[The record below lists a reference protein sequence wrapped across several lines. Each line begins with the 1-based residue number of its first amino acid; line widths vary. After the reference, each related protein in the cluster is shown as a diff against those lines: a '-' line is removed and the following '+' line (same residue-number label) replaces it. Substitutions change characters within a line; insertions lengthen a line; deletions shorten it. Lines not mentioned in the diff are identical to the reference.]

1 VGKFSLE
8 EFICLLNLGHI
19 FITPDSGPMHLALL
33 SNIKIIALFNFI
45 KPEWRIPQQLLFNK
59 VFPVYIFPHYFS
71 QELKISSCWT
81 EKDHIKVKNLFYFP
95 LKEKINTNPHPI
107 LEEILKYLG

>member
-1 VGKFSLE
+1 MTF
-8 EFICLLNLGHI
+8 
-19 FITPDSGPMHLALL
+19 L
-33 SNIKIIALFNFI
+33 ST
-45 KPEWRIPQQLLFNK
+45 
-59 VFPVYIFPHYFS
+59 
-71 QELKISSCWT
+71 ELKISSCWT